1 MKETVARGPENL
13 NLEMAVIT
21 MARDN
26 SAEGTVRNGT
36 FYLDE
41 SFVPN

>member
-21 MARDN
+21 MASIFNIMDVKSIN
-26 SAEGTVRNGT
+26 YGFKKTGPSL
-36 FYLDE
+36 F
-41 SFVPN
+41 